1 MTKCDPCPEGIMCV
15 PQIQCPAHV
24 RMQDHEKPQ
33 VCDLPG
39 GKFGF
44 CCVTGQNHTG
54 ELVGHFMVLLLEF
67 LV

>member
-1 MTKCDPCPEGIMCV
+1 MK
-15 PQIQCPAHV
+15 
-24 RMQDHEKPQ
+24 DHEKPQ

-54 ELVGHFMVLLLEF
+54 DEKEVFKIKNIY
-67 LV
+67 